1 VQSRGLR
8 QEGERSTLVLVRGMT
23 HVLVHQRGLTRQ
35 LIRPLQTEMQA
46 MRDEMKTTRE
56 LLGELLPTMKPVEG
70 GI

>member
-1 VQSRGLR
+1 M
-8 QEGERSTLVLVRGMT
+8 LVRGMT

>member
-1 VQSRGLR
+1 
-8 QEGERSTLVLVRGMT
+8 MT